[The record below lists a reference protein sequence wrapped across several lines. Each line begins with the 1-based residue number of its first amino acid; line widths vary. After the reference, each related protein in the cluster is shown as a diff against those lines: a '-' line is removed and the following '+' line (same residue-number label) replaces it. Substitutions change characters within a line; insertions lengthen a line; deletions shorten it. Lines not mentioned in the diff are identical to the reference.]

1 MPLSFYQTFSFFRI
15 RQDAYDRFFTSIEY
29 RYTKDEIKNIYGKY
43 FKDFTFSEQ
52 PHIGIFISFQK
63 IKDIN
68 LNNIIVMYTYIMYE
82 IKIIKS
88 ITLLNKIF
96 LFF

>member
-1 MPLSFYQTFSFFRI
+1 M
-15 RQDAYDRFFTSIEY
+15 E
-29 RYTKDEIKNIYGKY
+29 NILKILL
-43 FKDFTFSEQ
+43 SEQ
-52 PHIGIFISFQK
+52 PPYWHFHLFFKK
-63 IKDIN
+63 IKKDIN

-96 LFF
+96 LFFLKSLSSILSLKSKYLS